1 MSTMMDGFLWL
12 GPTRVTDSPAHKGPC
27 GLCPPNH
34 PITIPPDTM
43 VLIQLPKCSDPWCH
57 LELTNPSPPH
67 SPFFL
72 PLPYPGGPVHMVLSL
87 PLVFFILSSATSS
100 GDTCCPP
107 RTPLTLRDFWLQAP
121 GESSGFRRRGL

>member
-43 VLIQLPKCSDPWCH
+43 VLIQLPKCSDQWCH
-57 LELTNPSPPH
+57 LELTNPSPP
-67 SPFFL
+67 
-72 PLPYPGGPVHMVLSL
+72 PLT
-87 PLVFFILSSATSS
+87 FLSS
-100 GDTCCPP
+100 PP
-107 RTPLTLRDFWLQAP
+107 IP
-121 GESSGFRRRGL
+121 GRPCTYGVLPSPRFLHTELSYFLG